1 MDLSTAQECRGAVNY
16 AKSFNGDAYF
26 YKVVSWPAR
35 HIGCSVYDDGRVLFS
50 THPTGDNFEHTRS
63 ICHIGN
69 Y

>member
-16 AKSFNGDAYF
+16 AKNFNSDAYF
-26 YKVVSWPAR
+26 YKEVSWAR
-35 HIGCSVYDDGRVLFS
+35 HIGCSIYDDGRVLFNN
-50 THPTGDNFEHTRS
+50 HPTGANFEHTRS